1 MIINSPVNVL
11 NSKKSKTW
19 QKDGK
24 SSSGILLPDS
34 ALSRLIFIVSSSL
47 VSFLAASEK
56 SSGEMAE
63 WSNALVC

>member
-11 NSKKSKTW
+11 NSKKFKTW

-24 SSSGILLPDS
+24 ISSSILLPDS
-34 ALSRLIFIVSSSL
+34 AKQANYYHKHLTISSL
-47 VSFLAASEK
+47 TASEK